1 MADDLLTMKIDIDS
15 RDFFA
20 AEKAGKKFQRNL
32 LMIEEAFRDGRMHA
46 GRYNAEIMK
55 QTKELSKL
63 GGGYKK
69 AQADVHA
76 YMKTL
81 RAATNDQIK
90 FASGMAKSGK
100 GMRNFEL
107 LAQQAGYQVG
117 DFAVQVQS
125 GTNVAV
131 AFGQQ
136 MSQLLG
142 FLGPYGAL
150 AGAGIAITTG
160 IIAPFLK
167 AKEEVNEFKEKLEEL
182 DKYIDSMGKPTTLVG
197 QKSVELA
204 ALEDKLREQQEK
216 ISELRNGPKA
226 PADGFVNPVTK
237 VERSSAERYA
247 QDIEDAVVAQQ
258 ELIDATKAEI
268 RQLDIKLT
276 QRRVSKALMNSEVL
290 EGEALRANAERQ
302 TRETNRALKENHE
315 EEMSRLSQMDEAVRQ
330 FYDNQRKEIRSLE
343 EERAKANK
351 KAREAADK
359 LFSVNS
365 KRMQQEI
372 MVNRV
377 KIEYANDEEAQARA
391 MEQVRIHNLN
401 VLIKQANLQD
411 GQAQMLRD
419 QLMVLLKQEQ
429 KLREIEKK
437 EKERIENARKLKEAL
452 EGANRAFKS
461 TVEAGA
467 GQDAYDPR
475 GMGNGSSLMTETQR
489 LRMGLGLSNQNEPS
503 GGSKG
508 KSPAQQLLEDYK
520 DYLKELA
527 LEEQISTKLKDVFGE
542 EREIQEEILR
552 IKAEY
557 GRLVSTEDEKEIERI
572 LRKIDA
578 NEKYREKLEEAKRKQ
593 EEIAD
598 IIGTKFEDAM
608 MSIVD
613 GTKSVEDAFRMMA
626 SEIIKELYRVL
637 VVQEMVAA
645 FKMGMSAL
653 GGGGSFL
660 SGFFGGFMADGGQVS
675 NNKAYIVGEEG
686 PEVFMPRS
694 QGTIIPNDKLGGGG
708 NVTVVQ
714 HLNISTGVQQTV
726 RSEIRQ
732 LMPQIAEN
740 AKAAVVDS
748 KRRGGNFGKA
758 FA

>member
-1 MADDLLTMKIDIDS
+1 MADDLLSMKIDIDS
-15 RDFFA
+15 RDFFE

-32 LMIEEAFRDGRMHA
+32 LMIEEAFRDGKMHS
-46 GRYNAEIMK
+46 GRYNAEILK
-55 QTKELSKL
+55 QTKALSKL
-63 GGGYKK
+63 GGTYKK
-69 AQADVHA
+69 AQSEVHA

-81 RAATNDQIK
+81 RAASDDQIK

-150 AGAGIAITTG
+150 AGAGIAISTAFV
-160 IIAPFLK
+160 APFLK
-167 AKEEVNEFKEKLEEL
+167 ANKEVNALKKELEDLRE
-182 DKYIDSMGKPTTLVG
+182 YVASAGKPTTLVG
-197 QKSVELA
+197 QASAELMPLLDELA
-204 ALEDKLREQQEK
+204 RLKGEVDRTVNFRSNPDDPRNALIAAGNEDLIPMYEAQIAAQLRH
-216 ISELRNGPKA
+216 
-226 PADGFVNPVTK
+226 
-237 VERSSAERYA
+237 
-247 QDIEDAVVAQQ
+247 QQ
-258 ELIDATKAEI
+258 ELVDAKEKEIELLKIDLKMREV
-268 RQLDIKLT
+268 RK
-276 QRRVSKALMNSEVL
+276 SLMNSEVL
-290 EGEALRANAERQ
+290 EAEGLQQNEERRI
-302 TRETNRALKENHE
+302 RETNQALEKKSQDE
-315 EEMSRLSQMDEAVRQ
+315 EARLDQMDEAVRQ
-330 FYDNQRKEIRSLE
+330 FYANQRKELDKLE
-343 EERAKANK
+343 KERAKAAQ
-351 KAREAADK
+351 KARAAADK

-377 KIEYANDEEAQARA
+377 KLEYAGDEESQARA
-391 MEQVRIHNLN
+391 MEQVRIRNLN
-401 VLIKQANLQD
+401 VLIAEANLQD
-411 GQAQMLRD
+411 GQAEALRE
-419 QLMVLLKQEQ
+419 QLYELLKQEQ
-429 KLREIEKK
+429 KLRDIEQAEKDRVKRAK
-437 EKERIENARKLKEAL
+437 ELKGL
-452 EGANRAFKS
+452 IDGLAFPDYGKG
-461 TVEAGA
+461 VVAG
-467 GQDAYDPR
+467 DIFDPR
-475 GMGNGSSLMTETQR
+475 GETGLTQTEALRRR
-489 LRMGLGLSNQNEPS
+489 LAEGRTNVNIAGTG
-503 GGSKG
+503 KDKTTG
-508 KSPAQQLLEDYK
+508 KSPAQKLLEDYQN
-520 DYLKELA
+520 YLKELA

-572 LRKIDA
+572 LRKIEA